1 MKQRNKQN
9 SRPKNPKHWAK
20 VPRFKVRSL
29 TSDRKSLNVLTSK
42 LCCWPIR
49 WHHWKKVFFL
59 SLGWC
64 LRLNQPD
71 KGSRTRH
78 FQNKTWQRAP
88 QSTGGHHNNK
98 NVNEKSPQNNHELNV
113 AGDVDLNMKKRN
125 STQWTQR
132 WDVFREFSMKQKQR
146 EMSNKIESD
155 SVITPSSLT

>member
-29 TSDRKSLNVLTSK
+29 TSDRKSLNMLTSK
-42 LCCWPIR
+42 LCCWPIS
-49 WHHWKKVFFL
+49 WCHWSQQGFCVFFDH
-59 SLGWC
+59 WV
-64 LRLNQPD
+64 D
-71 KGSRTRH
+71 VWDWSRTRH
-78 FQNKTWQRAP
+78 FQNKTRQRAP

-113 AGDVDLNMKKRN
+113 AGDADLNMKKRN

-146 EMSNKIESD
+146 EMSNKMESD